1 MIQVLRI
8 KIYIYSA
15 SEEYFN
21 YFDKY
26 TSKIGVKAIES
37 FDINKISDTT
47 VITTILSYNTNP
59 PTYDGQ
65 ITVFLYLDMK
75 TEKFMK
81 EYSSQ
86 SVDKEIFPVMI
97 LDFSTRLYLNAE
109 DISIFYGIHFFGSYS
124 PLSKSILNT
133 ALVQTVDTFKGDA
146 LELLDDVVMALYN
159 IYISS
164 YNSYLLIDA
173 AINDGIDPQDSTG
186 LRTFFYGN
194 KIESPSGYVIVDKSN
209 YISTYSFILQFLE
222 GEQPIE
228 SELAQPIAPIPY
240 YSEVY

>member
-8 KIYIYSA
+8 KIYIISD
-15 SEEYFN
+15 SEAYFN

-37 FDINKISDTT
+37 FDINKISDTA
-47 VITTILSYNTNP
+47 VITTILSYKTNP
-59 PTYDGQ
+59 SIYDGQ

-75 TEKFMK
+75 TEKFMN

-86 SVDKEIFPVMI
+86 SVDKEIFPIMI
-97 LDFSTRLYLNAE
+97 LDFSTRLYLNAK

-133 ALVQTVDTFKGDA
+133 ALVKTVDTFKGNA

-159 IYISS
+159 IYILVIIHI
-164 YNSYLLIDA
+164 YLLMLLLMMVQIH
-173 AINDGIDPQDSTG
+173 
-186 LRTFFYGN
+186 
-194 KIESPSGYVIVDKSN
+194 KIQQG
-209 YISTYSFILQFLE
+209 
-222 GEQPIE
+222 
-228 SELAQPIAPIPY
+228 
-240 YSEVY
+240 